1 MKLAMAAFTARGA
14 ALGRQLAAAL
24 TAEGEECSLTVPARL
39 APALGLPAMDS
50 LADWTAREFA
60 RADGLVFVGACGI
73 AVRAIAPHVK
83 DKLTD
88 PAVAAV
94 DEAGRWVVPL
104 LSGHVGGANDLARRI
119 AAFTGGQAA
128 VSTATDVNGLFAVDQ
143 WAARQGFTI
152 EDRTAAK
159 AISAALLAGET
170 VGFASEFPVDS
181 PLPKGV
187 TEGEANIGFSV
198 TAKTDPLPFGTG
210 LRLVPQVLRL
220 VPQVLRLGIG
230 CRRGTTEE
238 AIAAAVDTA
247 LAENGFSAKAVAGVG
262 TIDLK
267 KDEAGLLAF
276 CAHRGWKLDCY
287 SAEELLRAEGEFTPS
302 DFVKG
307 VTGVDNVCERSA
319 VMGGGQLVIRKRAAN
334 GVTVAAALL
343 PLRLT
348 FE

>member
-104 LSGHVGGANDLARRI
+104 LSGHVGGANDLAQRI
-119 AAFTGGQAA
+119 AALTGGQAA

-170 VGFASEFPVDS
+170 VGFASEFQVDGV
-181 PLPKGV
+181 LPKGV
-187 TEGEANIGFSV
+187 TAGKANIGFSV
-198 TAKTDPLPFGTG
+198 TAKTDPLSFETE
-210 LRLVPQVLRL
+210 LRLVPR
-220 VPQVLRLGIG
+220 VLRLGIG

-247 LAENGFSAKAVAGVG
+247 LAEYGFSAKAVA
-262 TIDLK
+262 
-267 KDEAGLLAF
+267 
-276 CAHRGWKLDCY
+276 
-287 SAEELLRAEGEFTPS
+287 
-302 DFVKG
+302 
-307 VTGVDNVCERSA
+307 
-319 VMGGGQLVIRKRAAN
+319 
-334 GVTVAAALL
+334 
-343 PLRLT
+343 
-348 FE
+348 

>member
-14 ALGRQLAAAL
+14 ELGRQLAAAL
-24 TAEGEECSLTVPARL
+24 TAEGEACSLAVPARL
-39 APALGLPAMDS
+39 APELDLPAMDS

-60 RADGLVFVGACGI
+60 RADGLIFVGACGI

-119 AAFTGGQAA
+119 ADLTGGQAA

-143 WAARQGFTI
+143 WAARQGFAI

-170 VGFASEFPVDS
+170 VGFASEFPVDGA
-181 PLPKGV
+181 LPKGV
-187 TEGEANIGFSV
+187 TAGEANIGFSV
-198 TAKTDPLPFGTG
+198 SAKTEALPFGTG
-210 LRLVPQVLRL
+210 LRLVPR
-220 VPQVLRLGIG
+220 VLRLGIG

-238 AIAAAVDTA
+238 AISAAVDTA
-247 LAENGFSAKAVAGVG
+247 LAEHGFSAKAVAGVG

-276 CAHRGWKLDCY
+276 CAHRGWKLNCY
-287 SAEELLRAEGEFTPS
+287 SAEELLRAEGDFTPS

-319 VMGGGQLVIRKRAAN
+319 VMDGGQLVIRKRAAN

>member
-24 TAEGEECSLTVPARL
+24 TAEGEECTLSVPARL
-39 APALGLPAMDS
+39 AAALDLPAMDS
-50 LADWTAREFA
+50 LADWTARAFA

-83 DKLTD
+83 DKFTD
-88 PAVAAV
+88 PAVVAV
-94 DEAGRWVVPL
+94 DEAGRWAVPL

-119 AAFTGGQAA
+119 AALTGGQAA

-143 WAARQGFTI
+143 WAARQGFAM
-152 EDRTAAK
+152 EDRAAAK
-159 AISAALLAGET
+159 AVSAALLAGEE
-170 VGFASEFPVDS
+170 VGFASDFPVDG
-181 PLPKGV
+181 PLPQGV
-187 TEGEANIGFSV
+187 MAGEAEVGFAV
-198 TAKTDPLPFGTG
+198 TAKTGPLPFETG
-210 LRLVPQVLRL
+210 LRLTPRA
-220 VPQVLRLGIG
+220 LRLGIG

-238 AIAAAVDTA
+238 TIAAAVDAA
-247 LAENGFSAKAVAGVG
+247 LAEYGFSAKAVAGVG

-276 CAHRGWKLDCY
+276 CARRGWKLNCY
-287 SAEELLRAEGEFTPS
+287 SPEELLRAEGNFTPS

-307 VTGVDNVCERSA
+307 VTGVDNVCERAA
-319 VMGGGQLVIRKRAAN
+319 VLGGGRLVIPKRAAD

-348 FE
+348 FD

>member
-14 ALGRQLAAAL
+14 ALGKRLAAAL
-24 TAEGEECSLTVPARL
+24 AAEGEDCSLSVPARL
-39 APALGLPAMDS
+39 APALDLPAMDS

-60 RADGLVFVGACGI
+60 RADGLIFVGACGI
-73 AVRAIAPHVK
+73 AVRAIAPHVR

-119 AAFTGGQAA
+119 AALTGGQAA

-143 WAARQGFTI
+143 WAARQGFAI

-159 AISAALLAGET
+159 AVSAALLAGEA
-170 VGFASEFPVDS
+170 VGFVSDFPVDGA
-181 PLPKGV
+181 LPKGV
-187 TEGEANIGFSV
+187 TAGGANIGFSV
-198 TAKTDPLPFGTG
+198 TVKTAPLPFETG
-210 LRLVPQVLRL
+210 LRLVPRA
-220 VPQVLRLGIG
+220 LRLGIG
-230 CRRGTTEE
+230 CRRGMAEE
-238 AIAAAVDTA
+238 TIAAAVDAA
-247 LAENGFSAKAVAGVG
+247 LAEHGLSTKAVAGVG

-267 KDEAGLLAF
+267 KDEAGLIAF
-276 CAHRGWKLDCY
+276 CDHRGWPLRCY

-307 VTGVDNVCERSA
+307 VTGVDNVCERAA
-319 VMGGGQLVIRKRAAN
+319 VLDGGQLVIRKRAAD

-343 PLRLT
+343 PLRVT

>member
-14 ALGRQLAAAL
+14 ALGKRLTAAL
-24 TAEGEECSLTVPARL
+24 TAEGEECSLSVPARL
-39 APALGLPAMDS
+39 APELDLPAMDS

-60 RADGLVFVGACGI
+60 RADGLIFMGACGI

-119 AAFTGGQAA
+119 AALTGGQAA

-143 WAARQGFTI
+143 WAARQGFTM
-152 EDRTAAK
+152 EGRREAK
-159 AISAALLAGET
+159 AVSAALLAGEE
-170 VGFASEFPVDS
+170 VGFTSDFPVDG
-181 PLPKGV
+181 PLPQGV
-187 TEGEANIGFSV
+187 TAGEAKIGFSV
-198 TAKTDPLPFGTG
+198 TAKTDPLLFETG
-210 LRLVPQVLRL
+210 LRLVPRALW
-220 VPQVLRLGIG
+220 LGIG
-230 CRRGTTEE
+230 CRRGTAEE
-238 AIAAAVDTA
+238 TIAAAVDAA
-247 LAENGFSAKAVAGVG
+247 LAEHGFSAKAVAGVG

-276 CAHRGWKLDCY
+276 CAHRDWPLSCY
-287 SAEELLRAEGEFTPS
+287 SAEELLRTEGDFTPS

-307 VTGVDNVCERSA
+307 ITGVDNVCERAA
-319 VMGGGQLVIRKRAAN
+319 VLGGGQLVIPKRAAG

-348 FE
+348 FD